1 MTHDDTDTHAAFTAR
16 LSQTAHLAERLLTP
30 DQVAAALMTC
40 ATCYMLEH
48 NPPADVADLLHGAA
62 DEILF
67 KLRGERPR
75 MN

>member
-1 MTHDDTDTHAAFTAR
+1 MHDDTDTHAAFTAR

-30 DQVAAALMTC
+30 DQVAVALMTT
-40 ATCYMLEH
+40 ATNYLLEH

-67 KLRGERPR
+67 KLREQPIRP
-75 MN
+75 N